1 MTWFV
6 ALPGYAL
13 VLWGLDRLCGDL
25 FSSCLVSSLV
35 YALRLVLHTATK
47 IKPWLT
53 LRLDLAVVR
62 LADHI
67 SPSKIGAA
75 AIRIF
80 SVSQSRDLDL
90 ESG

>member
-35 YALRLVLHTATK
+35 YALTATK
-47 IKPWLT
+47 VKPWLT